1 MFDELNIE
9 YWILNISRWKEYRFD
24 KAIFIKVSRSFIR
37 MEIFFFFFV
46 KIVEVC
52 FYDFFFLERIKLDI
66 KKDVDSI
73 SSNFL
78 KL

>member
-1 MFDELNIE
+1 MSWILNIE
-9 YWILNISRWKEYRFD
+9 YWIYHVEKNIDSIKQFLLKFLVVLLEWK
-24 KAIFIKVSRSFIR
+24 SFFSFLLKLLKSVFMI
-37 MEIFFFFFV
+37 
-46 KIVEVC
+46 
-52 FYDFFFLERIKLDI
+52 FFFLERIKLDI